1 MEEKRAY
8 KRTNLDSTVTL
19 NLLNDGGNKTVEGVR
34 ITNVSHDGIGFHC
47 REQLMV
53 GNIFETTITLWTKQ
67 DLNCILKIVRAEQK
81 SDDTYEYGAA
91 FIGMEDREALRILVY
106 QMFNDKE

>member
-8 KRTNLDSTVTL
+8 KRTDLDSVVTL
-19 NLLNDGGNKTVEGVR
+19 HLLNDGGNKTVENVR
-34 ITNVSHDGIGFHC
+34 IINVSHDGIGFQC
-47 REQLMV
+47 KEQLMV

-67 DLNCILKIVRAEQK
+67 NLSCILKVVRAEEK
-81 SDDTYEYGAA
+81 KEHLYEYGGI